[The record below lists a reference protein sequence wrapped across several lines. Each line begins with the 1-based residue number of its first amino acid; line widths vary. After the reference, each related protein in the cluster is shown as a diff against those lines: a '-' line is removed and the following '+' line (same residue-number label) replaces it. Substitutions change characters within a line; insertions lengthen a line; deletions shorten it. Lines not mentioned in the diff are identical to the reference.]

1 MSDEELTKL
10 EEALK
15 KKDENTV
22 TEITLSHT
30 SEERYQI
37 REAYTSKF
45 GHDLI
50 EDLKKYT
57 KSDLSET
64 LQSIYKEPIEYDA
77 DLLYKAMKGIGTN
90 DDILIEVIT
99 FRSFE
104 KLTKV
109 KQKFQEKYSKDLIS
123 QVKSETKGEY
133 RNGLVTL
140 LEKERSTN
148 NSPDLENCKRIA
160 EELYKAGEGKIG
172 TNDKVFVEYW
182 TKLSGEELSLV
193 GKEYHKDHAKTLIN
207 VVENEFSGKLKK
219 LLINKAIKGVGTD
232 DTTLIRSIVS
242 RMDIDMNLIKK
253 YYKKLFKK
261 DMASDIKGDT
271 SGNYQK
277 VLLHLIGES

>member
-1 MSDEELTKL
+1 MYDHIEQCQQQRSKPLHIKELHN
-10 EEALK
+10 ER
-15 KKDENTV
+15 

-109 KQKFQEKYSKDLIS
+109 KH
-123 QVKSETKGEY
+123 QVNIE
-133 RNGLVTL
+133 
-140 LEKERSTN
+140 
-148 NSPDLENCKRIA
+148 
-160 EELYKAGEGKIG
+160 
-172 TNDKVFVEYW
+172 
-182 TKLSGEELSLV
+182 
-193 GKEYHKDHAKTLIN
+193 
-207 VVENEFSGKLKK
+207 
-219 LLINKAIKGVGTD
+219 
-232 DTTLIRSIVS
+232 
-242 RMDIDMNLIKK
+242 
-253 YYKKLFKK
+253 
-261 DMASDIKGDT
+261 MA
-271 SGNYQK
+271 
-277 VLLHLIGES
+277 